1 MITGEIASTR
11 EIVVPLILICVD
23 GDEQSLHAVIDT
35 GFDSF
40 LSLPPHIVASLS
52 LRQVGVVH
60 VTLGDGSEAALPKYR
75 VRIVWDGQERN
86 VPVYEAE
93 GDPLIGMMLLYGF
106 DFHVHVVDGGMVAL
120 NRLP

>member
-1 MITGEIASTR
+1 MILGELSASREMIVPIAVR
-11 EIVVPLILICVD
+11 GAA
-23 GDEQSLHAVIDT
+23 GDEVTIRAVLDT
-35 GFDSF
+35 GFGAFLTLTPEVIND
-40 LSLPPHIVASLS
+40 LSLDVTGIVN
-52 LRQVGVVH
+52 VV
-60 VTLGDGSEAALPKYR
+60 LGDGSSTTLLKYA
-75 VRIVWDGQERN
+75 VEVVWDGQSRI